1 MHLCVSWIKVVEILP
16 TNRELVKL
24 MKVFNNSLR
33 FLGQLHAYWLVL
45 INMVCPDFWISVLA
59 WIVTGLVMPIGSNSF
74 EDSCSSSLLVRSGLL
89 VIVSF
94 LGMSDISSE
103 ICFQFSPSTLLGMV
117 VLADL
122 YLWVMALSCG
132 LLVTQALRLKQVL
145 ARIDLMIQLL
155 VCSPVTT
162 VAVHCHL
169 RRL

>member
-1 MHLCVSWIKVVEILP
+1 M
-16 TNRELVKL
+16 
-24 MKVFNNSLR
+24 
-33 FLGQLHAYWLVL
+33 
-45 INMVCPDFWISVLA
+45 A

-74 EDSCSSSLLVRSGLL
+74 EGSCSSSLLVRSGLL

-94 LGMSDISSE
+94 LGVSDISSE

-132 LLVTQALRLKQVL
+132 LLVTQALRLKQAS

-155 VCSPVTT
+155 VCCPVTT

-169 RRL
+169 WRL